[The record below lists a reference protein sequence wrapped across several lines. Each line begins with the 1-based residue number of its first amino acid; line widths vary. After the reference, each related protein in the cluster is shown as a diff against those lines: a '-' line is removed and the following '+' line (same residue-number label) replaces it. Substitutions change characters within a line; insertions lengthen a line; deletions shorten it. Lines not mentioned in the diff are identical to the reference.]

1 MIRVPRACLLLPT
14 ALAGLAL
21 LLGACGGDEGGLS
34 DDEAEAIR
42 VTIDPVAWALTLVL
56 PDADTVEVQ
65 TGIRPAAFHTLEYDP
80 AGRLVVAAVDGDAAT
95 IATFNLVFGEADAIR
110 ATGARILGRFAVTT
124 RVAAGDLPEA
134 KASALDLA
142 ALVNAQRVIDLDYTP
157 PGTPSSLEV
166 GLNLVDAFEA
176 AGREWLT
183 ALEAGNA
190 ALTPRVLATC
200 EETRDI
206 ERSLWMFIA
215 RPCVDYG
222 HAAALAAAGDLP
234 AAIEAT
240 RAALDRTAAVTAAM
254 RAGIE

>member
-1 MIRVPRACLLLPT
+1 MICVPRARLVLPT

-34 DDEAEAIR
+34 DEEAEAIR
-42 VTIDPVAWALTLVL
+42 ATIDPVAWALTLVL

-65 TGIRPAAFHTLEYDP
+65 TGTRPAAFHTVEYDP
-80 AGRLVVAAVDGDAAT
+80 AGRLVVAAVDKDAAT

-124 RVAAGDLPEA
+124 TVGAGDLPEA

-157 PGTPSSLEV
+157 PGTPASLEV

-176 AGREWLT
+176 AGREWLA
-183 ALEAGNA
+183 ALEAGEPLA
-190 ALTPRVLATC
+190 PRVLATC

-222 HAAALAAAGDLP
+222 RAAALVAAGDLP
-234 AAIEAT
+234 AATEAI
-240 RAALDRTAAVTAAM
+240 RAALDRTASVTAAM